1 MNHRRRLLGWGAV
14 FIVVCQFASG
24 LAQAAPPPLRPN
36 EEVVKTKDGCG
47 MVIDKTSSGAAYQRK
62 AFSEL
67 TWGGACVDGLAM
79 GEGILSAGIKFPN
92 QPAMLPITGWVWYG
106 RPFGPT
112 ETRWDNGAVQKNF
125 VWEHKAVIYRSLD
138 GKPVWSKLHSE
149 GSQVYDGETMV
160 STLLANTPTIS
171 VYDKGKSQLYPC
183 PDASSTQSC
192 EALWAQHA
200 GPVIERIKAFLAENE
215 PKAKARLAEAQSLA
229 AQWKSKQPAGAAEKK
244 AADAKRAAEQ
254 EATLTAQK
262 LKREQEC
269 WDKDNKLVSDSMA
282 WKGMRYQGEERLG
295 RALKALY
302 EGECKGHVNAK
313 NGLERANKYLSDAVA
328 HRAEDE
334 KLAKDTA
341 AYEADKKKQKD
352 EDLKLLG
359 QVAGAVAAGGN
370 RQERLKLAAEALSS
384 QAGGGSLGTGAARPD
399 NAGATPDPR
408 CAFWKFRWDIDEAP
422 LRLDS
427 EAINLE
433 PQAKLKKRY
442 EQMHGQ
448 WKANGGE
455 ARSDARG
462 KLAARRYKEWK
473 ETLDCVAQHGEFMLQ
488 DGETFAGHKGGGSL
502 KLFPNEI
509 QGTAKMTLLDDR
521 GLSFRSNSHYP
532 NVRAYPI
539 TSCGSV
545 HRRDFLV
552 LNRLL
557 GEDRDLYS
565 KFMLASQ
572 LAYLRGV
579 YQELTTDSELIRLL
593 EPLRKNTRLHTEF
606 QSHLKSIEEVIG
618 GLTCE
623 EKLGFPYSVDRV
635 FALVIK
641 RYQGPDA
648 SRIYPARQIPRC
660 PEKANTCALFD

>member
-1 MNHRRRLLGWGAV
+1 MNHCRRSLGWGAV
-14 FIVVCQFASG
+14 FIVVCQFESG

-47 MVIDKTSSGAAYQRK
+47 MVIDKTSSGATYQRK

-79 GEGILSAGIKFPN
+79 GEGILSAGFKFPN
-92 QPAMLPITGWVWYG
+92 QPAMLPISGWVW
-106 RPFGPT
+106 
-112 ETRWDNGAVQKNF
+112 
-125 VWEHKAVIYRSLD
+125 
-138 GKPVWSKLHSE
+138 
-149 GSQVYDGETMV
+149 QVYDGETMV
-160 STLLANTPTIS
+160 STLLANTPTVS
-171 VYDKGKSQLYPC
+171 VYYKEKSQLYPC
-183 PDASSTQSC
+183 PDAASTQSC

-200 GPVIERIKAFLAENE
+200 GPVIERIKAFLVENE
-215 PKAKARLAEAQSLA
+215 PKAKARMAEVQPLVA
-229 AQWKSKQPAGAAEKK
+229 AWKTKVGPAVVASRE
-244 AADAKRAAEQ
+244 ADARRGAGEQLDKQAKQAAWD
-254 EATLTAQK
+254 K
-262 LKREQEC
+262 GC
-269 WDKDNKLVSDSMA
+269 WDKLNKAPTLFDPGLASENNIKRA
-282 WKGMRYQGEERLG
+282 RYLQSLF
-295 RALKALY
+295 K
-302 EGECKGHVNAK
+302 GECAGHHYTA
-313 NGLERANKYLSDAVA
+313 NGLKEA
-328 HRAEDE
+328 DE
-334 KLAKDTA
+334 LLAKVP
-341 AYEADKKKQKD
+341 ELKKQEALTAKYEKEEKEQREKD
-352 EDLKLLG
+352 RKETSELLG
-359 QVAGAVAAGGN
+359 KVAGAVAAGGN

-427 EAINLE
+427 ESINLE
-433 PQAKLKKRY
+433 PQAKLQKRY

-488 DGETFAGHKGGGSL
+488 DGESFAGDKGGNSL

-606 QSHLKSIEEVIG
+606 QSHLKSIEEVIR